1 MKAIEVLDSFLK
13 FADLQAQPP
22 GAGVGPQTNL
32 MQAPLASGQ
41 PPKRESEAIN
51 KGNPTGASGNAVTIT
66 PATKTN
72 KPLK

>member
-1 MKAIEVLDSFLK
+1 MKAIEILDSFLK
-13 FADLQAQPP
+13 FADLQPQMP
-22 GAGVGPQTNL
+22 GAGVAPQTNL

-51 KGNPTGASGNAVTIT
+51 KGNPAGVSGNAVTIT